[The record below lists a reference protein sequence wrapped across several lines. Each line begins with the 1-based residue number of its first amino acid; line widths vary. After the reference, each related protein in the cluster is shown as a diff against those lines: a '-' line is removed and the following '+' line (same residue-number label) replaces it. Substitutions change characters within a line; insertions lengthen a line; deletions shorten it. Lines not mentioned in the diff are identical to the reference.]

1 MYEALASGFPSNLG
15 HGCWYQK
22 TSIPALRDGVN
33 GIILRLLLSTHY
45 KRVTDRQTD
54 GRTDGHAANT
64 CVAERHNKWYNIIG
78 MWGRGRWLCS
88 VRNLGSKS
96 EVVLRV
102 ETSADVRDVRRWW
115 RRRIVITSWPRCVA
129 VEISCLASAVV
140 NDSTNSRLADTF
152 DRSSQLSTTYTKPA
166 LFIGLVISRCLSVCL
181 FICLSVCLSVCIRV
195 CLSLRLA

>member
-64 CVAERHNKWYNIIG
+64 CVAERHNK
-78 MWGRGRWLCS
+78 
-88 VRNLGSKS
+88 
-96 EVVLRV
+96 
-102 ETSADVRDVRRWW
+102 
-115 RRRIVITSWPRCVA
+115 
-129 VEISCLASAVV
+129 
-140 NDSTNSRLADTF
+140 
-152 DRSSQLSTTYTKPA
+152 
-166 LFIGLVISRCLSVCL
+166 
-181 FICLSVCLSVCIRV
+181 
-195 CLSLRLA
+195 